1 MPASGGNA
9 VDFDSIRPV
18 VSGLAGGAVALLLQ
32 RLARRAVPKVIGEE
46 TVLRYPKS
54 LLVLGVAAFTIFFA
68 FTVYNAL
75 GKNVVNSYAVAVSVP
90 LVLATAAGWLA
101 IECAG
106 VTIVLGKDSLRCTSP
121 WRPAR
126 EILWRD
132 VVKASYSRTN
142 DWYVLRTRNQGT
154 VRVSGMLSGS
164 DVFRDYLKANGIGL
178 E

>member
-1 MPASGGNA
+1 
-9 VDFDSIRPV
+9 VDIDSIRPV
-18 VSGLAGGAVALLLQ
+18 LSGLAGGVVALLLQ
-32 RLARRAVPKVIGEE
+32 RFARRAKPQATGDG
-46 TVLRYPKS
+46 TLLRYPKG
-54 LLVLGVAAFTIFFA
+54 LLVLGVVAFAVFFA

-106 VTIVLGKDSLRCTSP
+106 VSIVLGRDSLRCTSP
-121 WRPAR
+121 WRPSR
-126 EILWRD
+126 EIPWRD

-164 DVFRDYLKANGIGL
+164 DVLRDHLKANGIEL